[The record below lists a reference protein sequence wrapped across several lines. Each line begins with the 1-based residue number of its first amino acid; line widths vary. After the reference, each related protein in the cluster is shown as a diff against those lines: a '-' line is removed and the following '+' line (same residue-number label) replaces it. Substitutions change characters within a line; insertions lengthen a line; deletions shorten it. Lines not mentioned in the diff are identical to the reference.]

1 MDRQMD
7 KGMEGKTI
15 IAKNRN
21 TIGPCLE
28 LQKLYVHAYLQAQSQ
43 VHVEMSHCVH
53 NYLFIGQQPLLYV
66 SDCKEKEIV

>member
-21 TIGPCLE
+21 TIGLCLE

-43 VHVEMSHCVH
+43 VHVEMSLCTQ
-53 NYLFIGQQPLLYV
+53 LPLYRTTAIAL
-66 SDCKEKEIV
+66 CERL